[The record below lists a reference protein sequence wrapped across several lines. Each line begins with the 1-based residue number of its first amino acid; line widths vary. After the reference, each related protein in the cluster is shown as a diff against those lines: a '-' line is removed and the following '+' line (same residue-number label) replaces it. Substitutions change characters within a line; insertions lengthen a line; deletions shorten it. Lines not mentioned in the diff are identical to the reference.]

1 MIGRLLTVREVAD
14 LVGVSSE
21 TVLRW
26 IRRGEL
32 PAIRL
37 PGGAIR
43 IREDELERWLE
54 ERATPRRGSANH
66 PVRDVAHQHA
76 TARVGL
82 GVPTTP
88 EDEED

>member
-1 MIGRLLTVREVAD
+1 MTGPLRTAREVAD
-14 LVGVSSE
+14 MLGISSE

-26 IRRGEL
+26 VRRGLL

-43 IREDELERWLE
+43 FREGDIEAWLE

-66 PVRDVAHQHA
+66 PVQGAAQRL
-76 TARVGL
+76 RYL
-82 GVPTTP
+82 VPTTP
-88 EDEED
+88 EDEE